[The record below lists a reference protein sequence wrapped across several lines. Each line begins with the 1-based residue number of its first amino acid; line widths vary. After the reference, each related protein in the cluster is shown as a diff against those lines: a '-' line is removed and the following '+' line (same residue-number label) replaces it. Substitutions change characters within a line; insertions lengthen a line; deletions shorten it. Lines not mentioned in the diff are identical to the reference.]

1 MKYQEALAFIHQG
14 YAAHR
19 RCWDLDEAY
28 RRTRQGLHVFLRNPS
43 KDELFVGRRGE
54 TSWLWAEVAGDRQAE
69 DWCIG

>member
-43 KDELFVGRRGE
+43 KDELFVGRRGRHRGYGQRWPA
-54 TSWLWAEVAGDRQAE
+54 TGKRRTGA
-69 DWCIG
+69 

>member
-43 KDELFVGRRGE
+43 KD
-54 TSWLWAEVAGDRQAE
+54 
-69 DWCIG
+69 